1 MNFNAMQV
9 TNEMQGLDVQATLA
23 WSIFRDGDGPFLA
36 YKNLG
41 ADLEKETPHKTNA
54 KLMAMA

>member
-1 MNFNAMQV
+1 MQV
-9 TNEMQGLDVQATLA
+9 TSEMQGLDVQATLA

-41 ADLEKETPHKTNA
+41 ADLERETPYKTNE
-54 KLMAMA
+54 KLKAMA

>member
-9 TNEMQGLDVQATLA
+9 TSEMQGLDVQATLA

-36 YKNLG
+36 YENLG
-41 ADLEKETPHKTNA
+41 ADLEKETPYKTNE
-54 KLMAMA
+54 KLKAMG

>member
-1 MNFNAMQV
+1 MNFYAMEV
-9 TNEMQGLDVQATLA
+9 TSEMQGLDVEATLA
-23 WSIFRDGDGPFLA
+23 WSVFRDGDGPFLP

-41 ADLEKETPHKTNA
+41 ADLEKETPHKTNQ